1 MNFKFVDIGTSD
13 FDTRVR
19 EINNEEKIL
28 LVEPLF
34 YYLSNLPDGNGIFKA
49 NFAISDKNGFGK
61 IYYVKSEIIK
71 EYGLPNWFRGCNSLN
86 HKHPTVLKFLN
97 KLNKPETLISVEE
110 TRIISFRELIKI
122 YGISSIESLK
132 IDTEGHDSVIL
143 NDVYQAILDGFVIK
157 EIQVEY
163 IEEFDGVKDPFNCI
177 SSLKNHF
184 ILFDKIGFTKQ
195 ICDGWKYTMINEKN
209 KG

>member
-34 YYLSNLPDGNGIFKA
+34 YYLRNLPDGNGIFKA
-49 NFAISDKNGFGK
+49 NFAISDKNDFGK

-110 TRIISFRELIKI
+110 TRIISFRKLIEI
-122 YGISSIESLK
+122 YGIKSIESLK

-143 NDVYQAILDGFVIK
+143 NDVYQAILNGLFIK

-177 SSLKNHF
+177 PALKNHF
-184 ILFDKIGFTKQ
+184 VSFDKIGFNEQ
-195 ICDGWKYTMINEKN
+195 ICNGWKYTMINK
-209 KG
+209 KVR